1 MPSTFAMGLCA
12 ENEESAGWAL
22 GVECSLVG
30 GPGENMILFEGP
42 LSADD
47 QLKESAWV
55 AMALVK
61 TRLRLLRRMFTGQEV
76 SGQA

>member
-1 MPSTFAMGLCA
+1 M
-12 ENEESAGWAL
+12 
-22 GVECSLVG
+22 VG